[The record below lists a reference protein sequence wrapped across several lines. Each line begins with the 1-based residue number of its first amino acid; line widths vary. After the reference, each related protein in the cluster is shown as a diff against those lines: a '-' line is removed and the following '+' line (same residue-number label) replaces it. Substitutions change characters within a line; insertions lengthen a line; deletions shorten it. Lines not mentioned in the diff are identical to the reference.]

1 MTWIDIVMMTISIG
15 ISTALIVII
24 IVFAFLYNKN
34 VVKPLGELRKSQEL
48 KNK

>member
-1 MTWIDIVMMTISIG
+1 MTWIDVVMMTISIG
-15 ISTALIVII
+15 ISTALILIM

-34 VVKPLGELRKSQEL
+34 VLKPLKELSKSQEL